1 MGFALHSSFGCM
13 SFCFVF
19 SPRNKDETA
28 SDGQQPLS
36 GLTEHRERKGRT
48 KDRTL
53 AKSCTGRGCYISGKY
68 NYAAL
73 VTFEL
78 HGDKLTCK
86 RRQEYAIGVTVYL

>member
-1 MGFALHSSFGCM
+1 MHVFC
-13 SFCFVF
+13 FCFVF

-48 KDRTL
+48 KNRTL
-53 AKSCTGRGCYISGKY
+53 AKMCTGRGGYISGKY

-86 RRQEYAIGVTVYL
+86 RSQEYAIGVTVYL